1 MEYKFQINVVKE
13 SKRKVGY
20 NYTYSYMAR
29 PSLSFEDHEVLK
41 IWLGLVE

>member
-1 MEYKFQINVVKE
+1 MKYKFQINVVKE

-20 NYTYSYMAR
+20 NDIYMVR

-41 IWLGLVE
+41 C